1 MKTIASR
8 DNPTFKALRDLSQDA
23 REQRRQGKALI
34 DGPHLLQAYLG
45 HGGRPDQVIVSEGGL
60 ENAEV
65 QGLLAVLEG
74 IETLCLRDT
83 LFKEISGIPS
93 PVGILAV
100 IRVPAISPDQ
110 KITGS
115 CVVLDGLQDA
125 GNVGSILR
133 TAAAAGVRDVIL
145 GPGCAGAWS
154 PKVLRAGQGAHFGL
168 TIREQVNLL
177 EFLTHWGGTTI
188 ATVARDGQSLF
199 ELKLTSPIA
208 WLFGAEGRGLA
219 ADLAARADIRAV
231 IPMAAGSESLNVG
244 AAAAICLFEQLR
256 QRLQMT

>member
-1 MKTIASR
+1 MKIIASR
-8 DNPTFKALRDLSQDA
+8 DNPTFKALRDLSQDP
-23 REQRRQGKALI
+23 REQRKQGKALI
-34 DGPHLLQAYLG
+34 DGPHLLQACRDQ
-45 HGGRPDQVIVSEGGL
+45 GGRPELVVVSEDGL
-60 ENAEV
+60 KNAEV
-65 QGLLAVLEG
+65 QFLLTAFDGVEVLCFRNG
-74 IETLCLRDT
+74 
-83 LFKEISGIPS
+83 LFKEVSGIAS

-100 IRVPAISPDQ
+100 ISIPAVSPRGGIS
-110 KITGS
+110 GS

-145 GPGCAGAWS
+145 GVGCAGAWT
-154 PKVLRAGQGAHFGL
+154 PKVLRAGQGAHFCL

-199 ELKLTSPIA
+199 DLKLTSPIA

-219 ADLAARADIRAV
+219 PDLVARAGIHAV
-231 IPMAAGSESLNVG
+231 IPMAAGSESLNVAS
-244 AAAAICLFEQLR
+244 AAAVCLFEELR
-256 QRLQMT
+256 QHLQMT

>member
-34 DGPHLLQAYLG
+34 DGPHLLQSYRD
-45 HGGRPDQVIVSEGGL
+45 HGGHPEQLVVSESGL
-60 ENAEV
+60 ENTEV
-65 QGLLAVLEG
+65 RALLAVFEG
-74 IETLCLRDT
+74 IETLCLRDS
-83 LFKEISGIPS
+83 LFKEISSIAS

-100 IRVPAISPDQ
+100 IRIPKISPRH
-110 KITGS
+110 KIAGS

-133 TAAAAGVRDVIL
+133 TAAAAGIRDVIL

-154 PKVLRAGQGAHFGL
+154 SKVLRAGQGAHFGL
-168 TIREQVNLL
+168 TIREQVNLV
-177 EFLTHWGGTTI
+177 EFLSRWEETTI
-188 ATVARDGQSLF
+188 ATVARDGQPLF
-199 ELKLTSPIA
+199 DLKLISPIA

-219 ADLAARADIRAV
+219 PDLLARAEVRAV

-244 AAAAICLFEQLR
+244 AAAAICLFEELR